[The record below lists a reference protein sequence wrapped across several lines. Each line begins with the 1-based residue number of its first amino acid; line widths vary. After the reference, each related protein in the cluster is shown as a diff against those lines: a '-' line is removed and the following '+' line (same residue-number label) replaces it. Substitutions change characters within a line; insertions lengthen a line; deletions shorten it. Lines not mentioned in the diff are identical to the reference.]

1 MAHTLINE
9 SCRQGAGSSTEEARR
24 QGWLR
29 RLATLTTLLLAPFGA
44 CFAGESVE
52 ALLVRDEAP
61 SGVVFE
67 IVEGDEDALERIL
80 PEVRRAI
87 ALIRARFPDT
97 AFAVVS
103 HGREEFALQTQSRDE
118 YAEVH
123 RTVQSLVADDVPVHV
138 CETHAGWY
146 GVTAADFPDYVDV
159 APTGP
164 GQVRVYLDLGYDL
177 IVMD

>member
-1 MAHTLINE
+1 MAHTLT
-9 SCRQGAGSSTEEARR
+9 SVSGRRGAGLPTDARR
-24 QGWLR
+24 GAR
-29 RLATLTTLLLAPFGA
+29 RRYRAVLTALLIASFGPA
-44 CFAGESVE
+44 FAGESVE
-52 ALLVRDEAP
+52 SIIARGEAP
-61 SGVVFE
+61 FGVIFE

-80 PEVRRAI
+80 PEIRRAI
-87 ALIRARFPDT
+87 GQIRARFVDT

-103 HGREEFALQTQSRDE
+103 HGREEFALQSRYRDE

-123 RTVQSLVADDVPVHV
+123 RAVQSLVSDDVPVHV

-146 GVTAADFPDYVDV
+146 GVTAEDFPDYVDV

-164 GQVRVYLDLGYDL
+164 GQVRAYLDLGYDL